1 MTLARPVIAL
11 TLGLAAGG
19 DPAMLVFV
27 GRGLRAPREASYDL
41 QLPRDLRG
49 FPSQSMFVDL
59 YGDALESHLDGFG
72 LNSGV
77 FFRFDG
83 ELDAGSLPEPA
94 ESVAADAA
102 VYLVDV
108 DPDSPARGQRV
119 PLMMRFNVE
128 AG

>member
-11 TLGLAAGG
+11 TLGLAACG
-19 DPAMLVFV
+19 DPAISVFV
-27 GRGLRAPREASYDL
+27 GRGLATTPETFYDL
-41 QLPRDLRG
+41 PFPHDVRRLDTGALDLRG

-59 YGDALESHLDGFG
+59 YVDAIESRLDGFG
-72 LNSGV
+72 LNSGI

-108 DPDSPARGQRV
+108 DPDSPA
-119 PLMMRFNVE
+119 
-128 AG
+128 